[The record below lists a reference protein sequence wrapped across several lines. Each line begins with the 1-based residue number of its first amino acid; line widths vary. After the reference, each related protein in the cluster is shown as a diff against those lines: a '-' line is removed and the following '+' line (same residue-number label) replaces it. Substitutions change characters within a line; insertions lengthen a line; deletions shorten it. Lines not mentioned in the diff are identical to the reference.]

1 MEEWKEVVAT
11 WRADQAFLGENPS
24 GGQVKM
30 GSLGEE
36 ASLRPME
43 MLLLGLAGCTG
54 MDVVS
59 ILKKKRQ
66 DLQAFK
72 IRVRGKRAEQHP
84 RVYTL
89 IEVTY
94 LLWGENLDAKA
105 VERAIELSEKKYC
118 SASAML
124 NAVAEIRSS
133 YEIYAPE
140 ETINPN

>member
-11 WRADQAFLGENPS
+11 WRGDQAFLGENPN

-30 GSLGEE
+30 GSLSDE
-36 ASLRPME
+36 AGLRPME
-43 MLLLGLAGCTG
+43 LLLLGLAGCTG
-54 MDVVS
+54 IDVVS

-66 DLQAFK
+66 DLQEFK
-72 IRVRGKRAEQHP
+72 ISVRGKRAEQHP

-94 LLWGENLDAKA
+94 LLWGENLDPKA

-124 NAVAEIRSS
+124 DAVAEIRSS
-133 YEIYAPE
+133 YEIFAPE
-140 ETINPN
+140 ERMNPS

>member
-1 MEEWKEVVAT
+1 
-11 WRADQAFLGENPS
+11 
-24 GGQVKM
+24 
-30 GSLGEE
+30 
-36 ASLRPME
+36 ME